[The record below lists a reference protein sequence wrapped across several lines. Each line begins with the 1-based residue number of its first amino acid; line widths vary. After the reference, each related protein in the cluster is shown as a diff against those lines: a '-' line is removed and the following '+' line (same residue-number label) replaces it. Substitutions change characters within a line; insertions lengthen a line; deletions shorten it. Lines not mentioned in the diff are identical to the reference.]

1 MTPSI
6 FRESIPDYEHIPLYV
21 YLERAAGQWPDK
33 VAIIDGDKRVT
44 YAELLAQAQSF
55 AIGLVGMGVQKGDR
69 VALFAPNCAE
79 FASVFFGVLM
89 TGAIITTLNPSYR
102 ELEVAHQLNDSGP
115 SILVTHSALEEV
127 ITLASPLVSGVRET
141 ISIGGV
147 LPGAKTFEDVI
158 ASASGMLPEVE
169 IDPDNDIAAL
179 PYSSGTTGLTK
190 GVMLSH
196 FNIGANVQQMNNR
209 DEIASFRHE
218 DVGILFLP
226 MYHIYGMFFLI
237 ASIAAGSTTTL
248 MARFD
253 MEDFLGIIER
263 DRVTILPMAP
273 PVILGLAAY
282 PSLAERDLSSLRW
295 TLVAAAPSSKELQ
308 RRGSEMLGCTVIQA
322 YGMTELSPVSH
333 YDYAED
339 DLIEYGSVGTPFADT
354 EARVVDIED
363 GVTELPL
370 GEEGELLV
378 RGPQVMKGYYRN
390 PEATAEAITPDGWLH
405 TGDIVRMNSDGRIWI
420 TDRKKEL
427 IKFKGF
433 QVPPAELEGILLEHP
448 DVADACVIGK
458 PDDEAGEVPKAFVVA
473 ANDNADAD
481 DIIEFVKGKVANY
494 KRISEVEFVDEIPKN
509 PSGKI
514 LRRILRDKE
523 LANSGSRGAWFS

>member
-1 MTPSI
+1 MSPSL
-6 FRESIPDYEHIPLYV
+6 FRESILDYEHIPLYV
-21 YLERAAGQWPDK
+21 YMERAADQWPEK
-33 VAIIDGDKRVT
+33 VAFIDGQRRVT
-44 YAELLAQAQSF
+44 YAELLAEARSF
-55 AIGLVGMGVQKGDR
+55 ATGLAEMGIRKGDR

-79 FASVFFGVLM
+79 YASIFFGVLM
-89 TGAIITTLNPSYR
+89 TGAIVTTLNPGYR
-102 ELEVAHQLNDSGP
+102 EIEVAHQLNDSSP
-115 SILVTHSALEEV
+115 SILVAHAALEEV
-127 ITLASPLVSGVRET
+127 IMLASSLVSGIRET
-141 ISIGGV
+141 ISIGGA
-147 LPGAKTFEDVI
+147 LPGAKTYEDVI
-158 ASASGMLPEVE
+158 ASASRSISEVE
-169 IDPDNDIAAL
+169 IDPDNDIAVL

-196 FNIGANVQQMNNR
+196 FNISANVQQMNQR
-209 DEIASFRHE
+209 DEIATFLHN

-226 MYHIYGMFFLI
+226 LYHIYGMFFMI
-237 ASIAAGSTTTL
+237 ASIAAGATITI

-253 MEDFLGIIER
+253 MEDFLGIIDR

-273 PVILGLAAY
+273 PVILGLAN
-282 PSLAERDLSSLRW
+282 SSVLAERDLSSLRW
-295 TLVAAAPSSKELQ
+295 AVVAAAPSSKELQ
-308 RRGSEMLGCTVIQA
+308 RRGTEALGCTVIQA

-333 YDYAED
+333 FDYAED
-339 DLIEYGSVGTPFADT
+339 DLIEYGAVGTPFADT
-354 EARVVDIED
+354 EVRVVHIED
-363 GVTELPL
+363 GITDMAH

-378 RGPQVMKGYYRN
+378 RGPQVMKGYYKN

-448 DVADACVIGK
+448 NVADACVIGK

-473 ANDNADAD
+473 ANDDADAD
-481 DIIEFVKGKVANY
+481 EIIDFVKGKVANY
-494 KRISEVEFVDEIPKN
+494 KRISEVEFVNEIPKN

-523 LANSGSRGAWFS
+523 LAKS